1 MSSLGIYFGPKSIS
15 VVETKN
21 KKVINHSEISNAA
34 YAISGLETK
43 VPEEIKIVAL
53 LKETLR
59 KNKIESKDATVM
71 LSGKDLI
78 IRTFGI
84 PILPANEL
92 SGAINFEAKKY
103 IPFKIEDLIFDFQT
117 HLDRVNKSYS
127 VLFVGIKKE
136 ILEKYFSILNQL
148 NIKIASIEYS
158 PFSIIRLM
166 ELTGNKNKG
175 VIGVINIDSKEG
187 DGADFTVL
195 ENGFPLFSCDIKF
208 TSSLQDISSA
218 TTLGQDVASID
229 KLKSEIR
236 ISLDYYNHK
245 FPIKKIK
252 QMFLIGSFE
261 YLPNIEVF
269 LQELNLQFRFIDP
282 SKVILGKQP
291 PFSLSFLKA
300 YCGSML
306 AAIKSTVSI
315 NILSAWD
322 KSKRLKA
329 AVEHPSS
336 VLLLLLTGVKL
347 NPVVVICALL
357 IGSSGYVYGLVQKT
371 PLQKE
376 LNRIVAT
383 HPGSKSMT
391 SQSYDELG
399 NTVSQYK
406 SNIGVLD
413 ALLKQQLYLTP
424 QLSVIPVILPKGL
437 WLEIIIFSTT
447 EKGGELNLT
456 GRAYFDDRGKESV
469 AVNNFL
475 IALKKQECFRYM
487 KNMEIVS
494 MDTAKFQEK
503 TVTNFKISGH
513 N

>member
-21 KKVINHSEISNAA
+21 KKVVNHSEISNTA
-34 YAISGLETK
+34 YAVSGLETK

-53 LKETLR
+53 LKESLR
-59 KNKIESKDATVM
+59 KNKIESKEATVL

-84 PILPANEL
+84 PILPSNEL
-92 SGAINFEAKKY
+92 AGAINFEAKKY
-103 IPFKIEDLIFDFQT
+103 IPFKIEDLVFDFQT
-117 HLDRVNKSYS
+117 HLDKVNKSYS

-148 NIKIASIEYS
+148 NIKIAAIEYS
-158 PFSIIRLM
+158 PFSILRLM

-218 TTLGQDVASID
+218 TAFGQDVASID

-261 YLPNIEVF
+261 YLPNVEVF
-269 LQELNLQFRFIDP
+269 LQELNLQYRFIDP
-282 SKVILGKQP
+282 SKIISGKQP
-291 PFSLSFLKA
+291 PFGLSFLKA

-336 VLLLLLTGVKL
+336 ALLLLLTGFKL
-347 NPVVVICALL
+347 NPLVVICALL
-357 IGSSGYVYGLVQKT
+357 IGSSGYAYGLIQKT

-376 LNRIVAT
+376 IDRIIAS
-383 HPGSKSMT
+383 HPGSKSIT
-391 SQSYDELG
+391 SQSYDELS
-399 NTVSQYK
+399 NAESQHK
-406 SNIGVLD
+406 SNISVLD
-413 ALLKQQLYLTP
+413 TLLKQQLYLTP
-424 QLSVIPVILPKGL
+424 QLSIIPVLLPKGL
-437 WLEIIIFSTT
+437 WLESVVFGTT
-447 EKGGELNLT
+447 DKGAELNLN
-456 GRAYFDDRGKESV
+456 GKAYLEDSGKESD

-487 KNMEIVS
+487 KFLEIVS
-494 MDTAKFQEK
+494 IDTATFKEK
-503 TVTNFKISGH
+503 KVTDFRIFGH